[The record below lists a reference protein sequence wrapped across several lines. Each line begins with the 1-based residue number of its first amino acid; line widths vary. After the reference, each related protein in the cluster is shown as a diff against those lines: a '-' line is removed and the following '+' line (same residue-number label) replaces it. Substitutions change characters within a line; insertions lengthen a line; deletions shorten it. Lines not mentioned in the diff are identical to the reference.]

1 MSGSEKTW
9 TPRALLAVAREAARA
24 GAAIVGR
31 NFGRAQR
38 YVRKG
43 TIDLVTS
50 TDLASEK
57 AVLEVLAR
65 RVPGHAVL
73 AEESGAQERGNAKAS
88 EYRWLIDPL
97 DGTTN
102 FAHGY
107 PFVCTSVGVARNG
120 VMQAGVVLD
129 PVRGEL
135 YAAARG
141 LGATLNG
148 RRIHVSG
155 VRRVHDALLVT
166 GFPYDVFKRSRRVMR
181 ETEAFLVRAQG
192 IRRDGSAALNLC
204 YVAAGR
210 FDGFWELKLH
220 PWDVAAGSLIVAE
233 AGGKVTD
240 YAGGR
245 YDLSGGETIASN
257 GLLHP
262 EMKKIL
268 KGA

>member
-1 MSGSEKTW
+1 MSPGTKTW
-9 TPRALLAVAREAARA
+9 SPRALLAVAREAARA
-24 GAAIVGR
+24 GGAIVGKH
-31 NFGRAQR
+31 FGRAQR
-38 YVRKG
+38 YARKG
-43 TIDLVTS
+43 SIDLVTS
-50 TDLASEK
+50 TDFASEAAILK
-57 AVLEVLAR
+57 VLAR

-73 AEESGAQERGNAKAS
+73 AEESGVHARGVARDS
-88 EYRWLIDPL
+88 EYRWMIDPL

-107 PFVCTSVGVARNG
+107 PFVCTSVGVALNG

-141 LGATLNG
+141 HGATCNG
-148 RRIHVSG
+148 RRISVSG
-155 VRRVHDALLVT
+155 VARVRDALLVT

-210 FDGFWELKLH
+210 FDGFWELQLH
-220 PWDVAAGSLIVAE
+220 PWDVAAGSLIVTE
-233 AGGKVTD
+233 AGGAVTD

-257 GLLHP
+257 RLLHRA
-262 EMKKIL
+262 MKKIL
-268 KGA
+268 KEA